1 MSLYYCKQCDCI
13 LERSQKKTKA
23 KPQCPTGSKNK
34 CALFPV
40 LEEDSFRLKES
51 DWYKEENKNKDKV
64 SD

>member
-1 MSLYYCKQCDCI
+1 MRLYI
-13 LERSQKKTKA
+13 REISKKTKA